1 MVLSCTYVCYSKFLI
16 DIKKFYIFSSEIE
29 ELQQKVLAERKK
41 YDESGKKETAV
52 TALPCFSMNG
62 RFELNRDDASYTLNI
77 EVQSPID
84 IVLLQV
90 FMYFFY
96 LHGLYRP

>member
-1 MVLSCTYVCYSKFLI
+1 MFCYGKFLI
-16 DIKKFYIFSSEIE
+16 DLKYFYFFSAEIE

-41 YDESGKKETAV
+41 YSESGTTETAV

-84 IVLLQV
+84 TVLLQV
-90 FMYFFY
+90 IMDLLASSWFV
-96 LHGLYRP
+96 